1 MHRFL
6 RYFIVF
12 LSILAISSCSKFRK
26 IQKSPDWRL
35 KYDAAMEYYKNEK
48 YYKSTTLLE
57 EILPIIRGTKEAELG
72 NFYFAYGYFYQKQ
85 YILSAHHFKE
95 FVRTYGRSEYVMEA
109 DYMHAMSLY
118 LQSPEYNLDQ
128 TTTYEAVEALQYFID
143 RYPASDK
150 IFSADTMISELQVKL
165 ETKAYFNAKLYF
177 KIKRYKAALV
187 VFENF
192 HKDFPDSDYNEEV
205 AFMGI
210 DTAYEYAKVS
220 VDSKKEERFMN
231 SIERYEKFLEKYPKS
246 RFLKEAEQIFV
257 KSREELVKF
266 ADQNKKDT

>member
-1 MHRFL
+1 MRIFSRVL
-6 RYFIVF
+6 VLTFIA
-12 LSILAISSCSKFRK
+12 LSIASCSKFRK

-35 KYDAAMEYYKNEK
+35 KYDAALEYYKKEK

-85 YILSAHHFKE
+85 YILSAHNFKE
-95 FVRTYGRSEYVMEA
+95 FVRTYGRSEYAMEA
-109 DYMHAMSLY
+109 EYMHALSLY

-128 TTTYEAVEALQYFID
+128 TVTYEAVEALQYYID

-150 IFSADTMISELQVKL
+150 IFSADSMINDLQVKL
-165 ETKAYFNAKLYF
+165 ETKAYFNAKLYH

-192 HKDFPDSDYNEEV
+192 HEDFPDSDYNEEIY
-205 AFMGI
+205 FLGI
-210 DTAYEYAKVS
+210 GTAYDYARVS
-220 VDSKKEERFMN
+220 IPEKQEERFREA
-231 SIERYEKFLEKYPKS
+231 ITQYEMFLEKFPNSK
-246 RFLKEAEQIFV
+246 FLKDAEQIFV
-257 KSREELVKF
+257 KSRNELAKF
-266 ADQNKKDT
+266 ADQNKKDK